1 MGITNPPRSKYDE
14 TGNVYGNTKDPK
26 QPKQSWERRTELEA
40 STFLIQTILQSYSH
54 QYVTYRQ
61 YGTGTK
67 TEIQTNGTR

>member
-14 TGNVYGNTKDPK
+14 TGNLYGNTKDPD
-26 QPKQSWERRTELEA
+26 QPKQSWERMEQEE

-54 QYVTYRQ
+54 QYVTHGQ

-67 TEIQTNGTR
+67 TEI